1 MSHPLRKYAW
11 AIPALFLLYF
21 FGIDHVGLLGPDE
34 PRYASIGRE
43 MARSGDWVTPRLDGE
58 AWFEKPALLY
68 WMTAAAYKA
77 GFDDDL
83 APRVPV
89 AALSAAFLIFFFWI
103 ARSEFGEDTA
113 AYSSIILATCA
124 GWLAYGQI
132 CVPDLP
138 LAATFSAAMLL
149 CLRPGIRRA
158 AFAGVCL
165 GLAVLAKALVPLV
178 LAAPL
183 LWKRRF
189 RELLTISAAC
199 VVVAAPWYVLC
210 TMRNGPPFWQD
221 LIVKQHFTRFTSDAL
236 AHGQPFWYYAPVLL
250 GALFPWTPL
259 IIPVFRREVITDS
272 RQLFLLLWAALGF
285 LFFSFSPNKL
295 PGYMLPILPAIALLM
310 GIRLAQMQNA
320 RIYLMAVALLMV
332 MIPVV
337 GEILPRALLV
347 GLRGVKVSYSLYW
360 APLAVVVAIGVK
372 QLEQAGRRRYAIALL
387 GTVLL
392 LGVVFF
398 KTWVYPRLESTYSAR
413 YVWRKMEHRQYETC
427 IEDISRNWIYG
438 LNFYSER
445 PLPPCSS
452 GKFPVRLVP
461 GEARRP
467 VIVF

>member
-11 AIPALFLLYF
+11 TIPVLFLLYF
-21 FGIDHVGLLGPDE
+21 FGIDQVGLLGPDE

-43 MARSGDWVTPRLDGE
+43 MARSGDWVTPRLNGE
-58 AWFEKPALLY
+58 KWFEKPALLY
-68 WMTAAAYKA
+68 WMTAAAYQA
-77 GFDDDL
+77 GLDDDL

-89 AALSAAFLIFFFWI
+89 AAMSAAFLIFFFWI
-103 ARSEFGEDTA
+103 VRTEFGVDTA
-113 AYSSIILATCA
+113 AYSTIILATCA

-132 CVPDLP
+132 SVPDLP
-138 LAATFSAAMLL
+138 LAATFSVAMLL

-158 AFAGVCL
+158 ALAGIFL

-189 RELLTISAAC
+189 RELLTIAATC
-199 VVVAAPWYVLC
+199 LVVAAPWYILC

-221 LIVKQHFTRFTSDAL
+221 LIVKQHFTRFTSNVL

-259 IIPVFRREVITDS
+259 LLPVFRREVITDS
-272 RQLFLLLWAALGF
+272 RQFFLLLWAALGF
-285 LFFSFSPNKL
+285 VFFSLPPNKL
-295 PGYMLPILPAIALLM
+295 PGYLLPILPALAVLM
-310 GIRLAQMQNA
+310 GIRLTQIKNA
-320 RIYLMAVALLMV
+320 RTYVMAVALLMIL
-332 MIPVV
+332 IPMV

-347 GLRGVKVSYSLYW
+347 GLRGVKVSNSLYW
-360 APLAVVVAIGVK
+360 APVAVAVAIGAR

-387 GTVLL
+387 GAVLL
-392 LGVVFF
+392 LSVVFF
-398 KTWVYPRLESTYSAR
+398 KAWVYPRLESTYSAR
-413 YVWRKMEHRQYETC
+413 YVWRKIERRQYETC

>member
-1 MSHPLRKYAW
+1 M
-11 AIPALFLLYF
+11 
-21 FGIDHVGLLGPDE
+21 
-34 PRYASIGRE
+34 
-43 MARSGDWVTPRLDGE
+43 
-58 AWFEKPALLY
+58 
-68 WMTAAAYKA
+68 
-77 GFDDDL
+77 
-83 APRVPV
+83 
-89 AALSAAFLIFFFWI
+89 
-103 ARSEFGEDTA
+103 
-113 AYSSIILATCA
+113 
-124 GWLAYGQI
+124 
-132 CVPDLP
+132 
-138 LAATFSAAMLL
+138 AATFSAAMLL

-272 RQLFLLLWAALGF
+272 RQFFLLLWASLGF
-285 LFFSFSPNKL
+285 VFFSFSPNKL

-310 GIRLAQMQNA
+310 GIRLARMKNA

-452 GKFPVRLVP
+452 GKLPVRLIP